1 MKLHKFCRIFPP
13 ITGEEFANLV
23 ADIRA
28 NGLQHPIT
36 TYKDQILDGQNRFNA
51 CEQAGVK
58 PLFQEFTG
66 DDPLGFVISRNL
78 NRRHL
83 TDDQRAAIAAE
94 ITTYKGRQ
102 VAESATLRNADA
114 AQALKVSTRQVR
126 KAKQVKN
133 ESPAAFKA
141 VKEGKKTLNEAHEE
155 KHPRKRKP
163 APVAPP
169 DPDPVTDADIVAA
182 TDIQPPPSPAEVPEA
197 PPRDRH
203 VEQYRNVP
211 PEPDPASAIPISTVQ
226 DALAFCRSTDE
237 PGHNWEAAATI
248 LAAEVERLTADLAK
262 AAANIDILTAAGPDT
277 SPLTPAKLLA
287 ELKKFK
293 PRIPDT
299 LPQAQR
305 AAFGEQ
311 INKMVIWL
319 MNPVTSA
326 ETPSAYTR

>member
-23 ADIRA
+23 ADIKA
-28 NGLQHPIT
+28 NGLQQPIT
-36 TYKDQILDGQNRFNA
+36 AYKDQILDGQNRFNA

-58 PLFQEFTG
+58 PVFQEFTG
-66 DDPLGFVISRNL
+66 DDPLGFVISQNM

-94 ITTYKGRQ
+94 IATYKGRQ

-114 AQALKVSTRQVR
+114 AQILNVSTRHVR

-141 VKEGKKTLNEAHEE
+141 VKAGKKTLNEAHEE
-155 KHPRKRKP
+155 KHPRKRK
-163 APVAPP
+163 AAQVAPP

-182 TDIQPPPSPAEVPEA
+182 TDIQPPLSPVGAPEA
-197 PPRDRH
+197 PSRDRH
-203 VEQYRNVP
+203 AEQYRDVP
-211 PEPDPASAIPISTVQ
+211 PEPEPTTALPINTVQ
-226 DALAFCRSTDE
+226 DALAFCRATDE

-248 LAAEVERLTADLAK
+248 LAAEVERLTEALTK
-262 AAANIDILTAAGPDT
+262 ANSNIDILTAAAPDT
-277 SPLTPAKLLA
+277 SPLTPASLLA
-287 ELKKFK
+287 ELRKFK

-299 LPQAQR
+299 LPQPQG

-311 INKMVIWL
+311 IRKMADWL
-319 MNPVTSA
+319 LNPVT
-326 ETPSAYTR
+326 